1 MGEAP
6 CISLFLKSFSAAL
19 SFPQLQRC
27 PTDEPFPQLA
37 PYSGVRE
44 TNVHSRDMAMCFSLW
59 NGQWNAIN
67 ITALFLAASNRWCFE
82 ARGMERRSSCYKGA
96 LLGIKYFLC
105 FQKVRSLALANDK
118 HRNLG
123 SVRNQA
129 SDRDLE
135 SHSEFSTIFI
145 TSCMHSSIAYLFNSV
160 WSPCIILRCWEY
172 HSEAASDGLCSQSS
186 RLMVNTT
193 SSQMVIVQ
201 QG

>member
-27 PTDEPFPQLA
+27 PTDEPFPRLA

-44 TNVHSRDMAMCFSLW
+44 TNVHSRDMAMCFSPW

-82 ARGMERRSSCYKGA
+82 ARGMEGRSSCYKGA
-96 LLGIKYFLC
+96 LWGIKYFLC

-123 SVRNQA
+123 SVRNKA
-129 SDRDLE
+129 STSNTHVLPDLTMWCYSGLPFTMWLSFTNSKLSLLI
-135 SHSEFSTIFI
+135 SHIKIHLGCVPFMYS
-145 TSCMHSSIAYLFNSV
+145 Y
-160 WSPCIILRCWEY
+160 
-172 HSEAASDGLCSQSS
+172 GLSHGK
-186 RLMVNTT
+186 T
-193 SSQMVIVQ
+193 
-201 QG
+201 